1 MSKIYL
7 AGPMTGIDDWNRDAF
22 NKAEWKL
29 TKQGHTVWNPAY
41 HPDGF
46 EHGQYLKV
54 CEKIVEIC
62 DVVYMLKGWENS
74 VGATHEFNH
83 AVKTGK
89 QIWMEE

>member
-1 MSKIYL
+1 MKIYL
-7 AGPMTGIDDWNRDAF
+7 AGPMTGIENYNRPAF
-22 NKAEWKL
+22 NAAEERLKAD
-29 TKQGHTVWNPAY
+29 GHTVWNPAV

-46 EHGQYLKV
+46 EHSQYLRV

-74 VGATHEFNH
+74 VGATHEFGH
-83 AVKTGK
+83 AVATGK